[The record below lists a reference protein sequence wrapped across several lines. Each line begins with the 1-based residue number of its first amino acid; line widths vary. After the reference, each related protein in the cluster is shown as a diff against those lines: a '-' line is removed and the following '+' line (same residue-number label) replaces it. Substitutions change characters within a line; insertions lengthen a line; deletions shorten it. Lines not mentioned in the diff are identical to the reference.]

1 MDIIFAFIGVV
12 LGWFIGH
19 GKRQIINTELSE
31 QQRAEYE
38 EKIQYYKDLCR
49 WHVDQINELKEKLR
63 EHNKT
68 TD

>member
-19 GKRQIINTELSE
+19 GNRQVINTELSE

-38 EKIQYYKDLCR
+38 EKIQYYKDLCK
-49 WHVDQINELKEKLR
+49 WHVDQIDQLKEKLR